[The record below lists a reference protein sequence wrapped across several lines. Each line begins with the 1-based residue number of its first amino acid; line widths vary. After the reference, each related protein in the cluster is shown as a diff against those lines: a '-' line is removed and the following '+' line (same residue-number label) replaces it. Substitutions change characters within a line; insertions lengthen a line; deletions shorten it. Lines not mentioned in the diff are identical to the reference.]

1 MAEEFDYIIVG
12 GGSAGCVLAN
22 RLSQDSSISVL
33 LLEAGGNGRSL
44 FVDMPTAFAIPMAS
58 KVFNWGYFSEP
69 EPALDGR
76 PMDAARGPGAG
87 SSAINGMVYVRG
99 HARDFDEWESL
110 GATGWNYQN
119 CLPYFQRANPGC
131 MVAMIIVV
139 ATALWAPPTA
149 TIGKTPVSGLY
160 RCG

>member
-33 LLEAGGNGRSL
+33 LLEAGGSGRSL

-76 PMDAARGPGAG
+76 PMDAARGRGLGG

-110 GATGWNYQN
+110 GATGWNY
-119 CLPYFQRANPGC
+119 
-131 MVAMIIVV
+131 
-139 ATALWAPPTA
+139 
-149 TIGKTPVSGLY
+149 
-160 RCG
+160 